1 MRQSPGQP
9 SPASSTI
16 ADTVADPVNELLPL
30 PRLFALGL
38 QHLLVMYAGA
48 IAVPLIV
55 GNALG
60 LSKSDLSYLVNCDL
74 FAAGIGTLIQ
84 SLGFLI
90 FGIRLPVMMGVTF
103 AAVAPMIAIGV
114 EPGMGLP
121 GIFGASIV
129 SGVFGIAI
137 APLMGRL
144 LGLFPRVVTGTVI
157 MLIGF
162 SLLSVGI
169 NWAAGGQQ
177 MIPQVVDGVKHMVPN
192 PAFGDPFGLAI
203 AALVLVTILLLTKF
217 GNALLCNI
225 AVLLGIVTG
234 TLVAAAFGK
243 VSLADASAAP
253 LMTLVTPFH
262 FGMPKFELSAII
274 SMCIVIVITLV
285 ESTGMFLA
293 LSHVVGK
300 PISRNELTNGLR
312 ADGLATVVAGV
323 FNTFPHTSF
332 SQNIGLVSI
341 TGVRS
346 RYVAAAGGLLLIVL
360 GLFPKL
366 SYVVASVPQYVLGGA
381 GIVMFGM
388 VAAAGI
394 RMLGM
399 VDFQQQRHNLLIIA
413 VSVGFGMMPTLAPA
427 FFHHFPDWT
436 HPITHSG
443 IVMGTLVAVV
453 LNAWFNGIRGS
464 HEVMHGAAAAAH

>member
-9 SPASSTI
+9 SPSSSTI
-16 ADTVADPVNELLPL
+16 TGAIADPVNEFLPL

-129 SGVFGIAI
+129 SGVFGIAV

-225 AVLLGIVTG
+225 AVLLGDR
-234 TLVAAAFGK
+234 K
-243 VSLADASAAP
+243 S
-253 LMTLVTPFH
+253 
-262 FGMPKFELSAII
+262 
-274 SMCIVIVITLV
+274 
-285 ESTGMFLA
+285 
-293 LSHVVGK
+293 VV
-300 PISRNELTNGLR
+300 
-312 ADGLATVVAGV
+312 
-323 FNTFPHTSF
+323 
-332 SQNIGLVSI
+332 
-341 TGVRS
+341 
-346 RYVAAAGGLLLIVL
+346 
-360 GLFPKL
+360 
-366 SYVVASVPQYVLGGA
+366 
-381 GIVMFGM
+381 
-388 VAAAGI
+388 
-394 RMLGM
+394 
-399 VDFQQQRHNLLIIA
+399 
-413 VSVGFGMMPTLAPA
+413 
-427 FFHHFPDWT
+427 
-436 HPITHSG
+436 
-443 IVMGTLVAVV
+443 
-453 LNAWFNGIRGS
+453 
-464 HEVMHGAAAAAH
+464 

>member
-1 MRQSPGQP
+1 M
-9 SPASSTI
+9 AS
-16 ADTVADPVNELLPL
+16 
-30 PRLFALGL
+30 
-38 QHLLVMYAGA
+38 
-48 IAVPLIV
+48 
-55 GNALG
+55 
-60 LSKSDLSYLVNCDL
+60 
-74 FAAGIGTLIQ
+74 
-84 SLGFLI
+84 
-90 FGIRLPVMMGVTF
+90 
-103 AAVAPMIAIGV
+103 VAP
-114 EPGMGLP
+114 
-121 GIFGASIV
+121 
-129 SGVFGIAI
+129 
-137 APLMGRL
+137 
-144 LGLFPRVVTGTVI
+144 
-157 MLIGF
+157 
-162 SLLSVGI
+162 
-169 NWAAGGQQ
+169 
-177 MIPQVVDGVKHMVPN
+177 
-192 PAFGDPFGLAI
+192 
-203 AALVLVTILLLTKF
+203 
-217 GNALLCNI
+217 
-225 AVLLGIVTG
+225 
-234 TLVAAAFGK
+234 GK

-293 LSHVVGK
+293 LAHVVGK

-346 RYVAAAGGLLLIVL
+346 RYVAAAGGVLLIVL

>member
-9 SPASSTI
+9 TPTPAT
-16 ADTVADPVNELLPL
+16 AVDPVNERLPL

-60 LSKSDLSYLVNCDL
+60 LPKAQLSYLVNCDL

-103 AAVAPMIAIGV
+103 AAVAPMIVIGV

-129 SGVFGIAI
+129 SGVFGIAV

-177 MIPQVVDGVKHMVPN
+177 MIPQVVGGVTRMVPN
-192 PAFGDPFGLAI
+192 PAFGDPFSLAI

-225 AVLLGIVTG
+225 AVLLGIVVG
-234 TLVAAAFGK
+234 ALVAAAFGK
-243 VSLADASAAP
+243 VSLADAGAAP
-253 LMTLVTPFH
+253 LVTLVTPFY
-262 FGMPKFELSAII
+262 FGAPKFELSAIV
-274 SMCIVIVITLV
+274 SMCIVMVITLV

-300 PISRNELTNGLR
+300 RISRNELTNGLR

-346 RYVAAAGGLLLIVL
+346 RYVAAAGGVLLIIL

-413 VSVGFGMMPTLAPA
+413 VSVGFGMMPTLAPQ

-436 HPITHSG
+436 RPITHSG
-443 IVMGTLVAVV
+443 IVMGTLVAVL
-453 LNAWFNGIRGS
+453 LNAWFNGIRGTQ
-464 HEVMHGAAAAAH
+464 ELMQGAAAAAH